1 MFFSIITKNLN
12 WGILTKNLVTFKRW
26 DWVRMKNFNILEVNR
41 KIWFLQGVHKKK
53 QYTGGNCLKR
63 KAWTVC
69 RFKRRLYKK
78 EGVVFLRGG
87 HPNAHYLEYGKGM
100 VCSAI
105 LRPFGRPVCW
115 FGHPNPGTQ
124 KTLFKLSFC
133 CKNMLK

>member
-26 DWVRMKNFNILEVNR
+26 DWVRMKNFNILGGSPKNM
-41 KIWFLQGVHKKK
+41 IFTGGSQKK

-87 HPNAHYLEYGKGM
+87 TPQ
-100 VCSAI
+100 C
-105 LRPFGRPVCW
+105 
-115 FGHPNPGTQ
+115 
-124 KTLFKLSFC
+124 TLFRVWKGYGMQCHIEAIWETSMLVWAPKPWHS
-133 CKNMLK
+133 KNTFQAFFLL